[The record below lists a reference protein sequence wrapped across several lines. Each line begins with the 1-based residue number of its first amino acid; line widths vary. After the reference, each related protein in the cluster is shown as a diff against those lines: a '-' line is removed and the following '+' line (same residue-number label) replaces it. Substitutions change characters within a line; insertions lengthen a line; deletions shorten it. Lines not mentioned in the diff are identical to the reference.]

1 MDCMTEASR
10 QLHALVRRLVAAHT
24 HLPELQ
30 GALLSG
36 SAALGISDYYSDI
49 DLILYYGDTLPGEF
63 PLIEPYPPVWQ
74 IGESDSGA
82 VMMAHHIDGVECQL
96 VHIRTD
102 ALEAQLRAVMEDLD
116 VTSPTQKALSGI
128 LDGVPL
134 HGDAFLANL
143 KARVA
148 AYPEALGQ
156 KMIETHLN
164 FFPLWNA
171 DGWRTARDAALWE
184 AEMRYEACK
193 NVLGVLCGLNRV
205 YFTPFQLKH
214 TRRLCGKLVLS
225 PPNLAARLEA
235 VLAGD
240 LSATRTLVR
249 ETIALVEA
257 HRPEISTE
265 AVRRRIARTW
275 EPWGE

>member
-1 MDCMTEASR
+1 MTEASKE
-10 QLHALVRRLVAAHT
+10 LHTLARRLVAAHSQ
-24 HLPELQ
+24 LPELQ

-36 SAALGISDYYSDI
+36 SAALGISDFYSDI
-49 DLILYYGDTLPGEF
+49 DLIFYYGDTLPTTF
-63 PLIEPYPPVWQ
+63 PLVEPHPPVWQ
-74 IGESDSGA
+74 IGEADSGA

-102 ALEAQLRAVMEDLD
+102 ALEAQLRAIMEDLD
-116 VTSPTQKALSGI
+116 VSSPTQKALSGI
-128 LDGVPL
+128 LDGRSL
-134 HGDAFLANL
+134 YGDVFLANL

-148 AYPEALGQ
+148 AYPDALGR

-171 DGWRTARDAALWE
+171 EGWREARDAALWE
-184 AEMRYEACK
+184 AEIRYEACK
-193 NVLGVLCGLNRV
+193 NILAVLCGLNRV

-214 TRRLCGKLVLS
+214 TRRLCGKLALS
-225 PPNLAARLEA
+225 PENLAARLEA

-240 LSATRTLVR
+240 LSAMRLLIR
-249 ETIALVEA
+249 ETVALVET

-275 EPWGE
+275 EPWAE